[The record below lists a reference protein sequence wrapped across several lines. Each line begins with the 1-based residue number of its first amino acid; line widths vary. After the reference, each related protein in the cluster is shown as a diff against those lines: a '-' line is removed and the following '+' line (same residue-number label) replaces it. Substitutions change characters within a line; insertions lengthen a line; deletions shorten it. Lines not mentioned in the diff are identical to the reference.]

1 MKFWLSVSFLVFII
15 TNLAGQAIDKEKL
28 LDYYE
33 TQRYA
38 EAVQYLQNIYPEDTK
53 DVKALTQMAYCHMMA
68 GKLPEAERNY
78 LKVNAIEP
86 KNIPVLFSLAH
97 INSRRGNAAKS
108 KAYLMQIIE
117 LDSLN
122 VSAYKQMAGLGDTPE
137 VKLKYLKK
145 ANSLNTIDP
154 DVAYDLSMIY
164 REQKQYQ
171 HAYDILQIAIAAD
184 RDNFTLQQAQL
195 PLANQLGKYKEV
207 IETGEKL
214 MKENTDVNVIN
225 EMGQAYFYLKD
236 YQKCATL
243 FKTLEDLGVQNEGT
257 LYFMALSYRELKEY
271 DKAAEYAKKTIDEGI
286 SDHTALYY
294 TALGGIYESKNR
306 FSDALEAYKRGL
318 MFKNSN
324 NICYRLG
331 LLYDLNLKQAKNAV
345 TYYNLYLKNKPD
357 PDKEKEQI
365 SYAKARIASYT
376 SKRSGNKVEP
386 ILVDK

>member
-1 MKFWLSVSFLVFII
+1 MKFWLSVSFLLFSM
-15 TNLAGQAIDKEKL
+15 TNLAGQLIDKEKL

-38 EAVQYLQNIYPEDTK
+38 EAAQYLQNIYPEDTK
-53 DVKALTQMAYCHMMA
+53 NVKALTQMAYCYMMS
-68 GKLPEAERNY
+68 GKLPEAEKNY
-78 LKVNAIEP
+78 LKVNAIES
-86 KNIPVLFSLAH
+86 KNIPVLFSLAN
-97 INSRRGNAAKS
+97 INSRRGNTAKS
-108 KAYLMQIIE
+108 KMYLMEIIE

-122 VSAYKQMAGLGDTPE
+122 FSAYKQLAGLGDTPE
-137 VKLKYLKK
+137 VKLKYLRK
-145 ANSLNTIDP
+145 ANSLHTTDP
-154 DVAYDLSMIY
+154 DVAYDLSMVY

-171 HAYDILQIAIAAD
+171 KAYDILQRAIAAD

-243 FKTLEDLGVQNEGT
+243 FKTLEDLGVHNEGT

-271 DKAAEYAKKTIDEGI
+271 NKAAEYAKKTIDEGI

-294 TALGGIYESKNR
+294 TALAGIYEQKNQ

-318 MFKNSN
+318 TFNTSST
-324 NICYRLG
+324 IYYRLG
-331 LLYDLNLKQAKNAV
+331 LLYDFNLKQPKNAV
-345 TYYNLYLKNKPD
+345 IYYNLYLKNKPD
-357 PDKEKEQI
+357 PEKEKEQI
-365 SYAKARIASYT
+365 SYAKTRIT
-376 SKRSGNKVEP
+376 SLTNPKEVSLK
-386 ILVDK
+386 